1 MAWRRGF
8 GFEEF
13 AELLFVFVGGGRVPR
28 DVGGLTF
35 EEIGD
40 EDAVFLVL
48 VGCGEDVSALEG
60 LGEEAEDILYH

>member
-1 MAWRRGF
+1 MAWRSGA

-13 AELLFVFVGGGRVPR
+13 AEFLFVFVGGGWVPR
-28 DVGGLTF
+28 DVGGFAL

-48 VGCGEDVSALEG
+48 VGVGEDIGALEG
-60 LGEEAEDILYH
+60 LWKVAENIF